1 MQKKIL
7 ETRKSSIKKK
17 LSKRNIS
24 LILIQILKRIKIT
37 TQIERKNIL
46 TRNEDVNWYTRATW
60 DSRDLRDV
68 IYQKPRKNTIRR
80 KKKVRR
86 GKRSHKEIKEENIIH
101 IDYKRINITNHSL
114 SCKQIIIYQKY
125 VLIH

>member
-46 TRNEDVNWYTRATW
+46 TRNEDVNWYTRAT
-60 DSRDLRDV
+60 
-68 IYQKPRKNTIRR
+68 
-80 KKKVRR
+80 
-86 GKRSHKEIKEENIIH
+86 
-101 IDYKRINITNHSL
+101 
-114 SCKQIIIYQKY
+114 
-125 VLIH
+125 